1 MLVLALVV
9 GACKR
14 EEHAVTTSGAGGD
27 VPNAVVLKAIAL
39 DAPAFPSNLQL
50 HVTPASQEL
59 SAADRANGATG
70 QFRVEWSGLAKDADG
85 TARDV
90 NGVFRATA
98 LASGVWM
105 VGDFTVLTAGGDFAT
120 TGEDFSGTYEG
131 TPGGWSY
138 GPMRLILTRDGAT
151 HTGTI
156 ASTATDGRVEQLRVL
171 AFHRIRATDPLVRR
185 WDGKLVMWVQD
196 VKSADRSIELVD
208 PSDLAQIDRGFLMRR
223 LPRFGLISASLRRRS
238 G

>member
-1 MLVLALVV
+1 VLVLALVV

-39 DAPAFPSNLQL
+39 DAPTVPSNLQV
-50 HVTPASQEL
+50 HVTPMPNAL
-59 SAADRANGATG
+59 SEADRANGATAL
-70 QFRVEWSGLAKDADG
+70 FLAEWSGLAKNPDG
-85 TARDV
+85 TTRDV
-90 NGVFRATA
+90 NGTFRATC
-98 LASGVWM
+98 LSSGAWM
-105 VGDFTVLTAGGDFAT
+105 VGDFTVLTAGGDFTT

-138 GPMRLILTRDGAT
+138 GPMRLVLKRDGAS

-171 AFHRIRATDPLVRR
+171 AFHRIRATDPLVRT
-185 WDGKLVMWVQD
+185 WDEKLVMWVQD
-196 VKSADRSIELVD
+196 VKSANRSIEFVD
-208 PSDLAQIDRGFLMRR
+208 PSDLRKTERGFLVRR
-223 LPRFGLISASLRRRS
+223 LPRYGPLNVRLERRTK
-238 G
+238 